1 MIKYQKGFTLIELLV
16 VVFVIAILASIAI
29 PAYTGY
35 IVKANRADAQG
46 VMGALLLD
54 EEKYFATNLSYTS
67 TLGASGLEY
76 NTSTDGTPSGAGV
89 FPDSKSYKLTLI
101 QCKDTSGT
109 DIALNAC
116 VSVLATA
123 QTKQESDKDC
133 KYMILQSDGRKDSLG
148 DSASTPAF
156 PAGSGM
162 SNSTKEICWKG

>member
-1 MIKYQKGFTLIELLV
+1 MINQKGFTLIELMI
-16 VVFVIAILASIAI
+16 VIAIISVLASIAI
-29 PAYTGY
+29 PAYNGY

-46 VMGALLLD
+46 VMGTLLLE
-54 EEKYFATNLSYTS
+54 EEKYFATNLSYTT
-67 TLGASGLEY
+67 TLGANGLQY
-76 NTSTDGTPSGAGV
+76 YTQNTGTPSGAGV

-101 QCKDTSGT
+101 KCKDTSGT

-123 QTKQESDKDC
+123 QTKQKSDKDC

-148 DSASTPAF
+148 DSATTPAF